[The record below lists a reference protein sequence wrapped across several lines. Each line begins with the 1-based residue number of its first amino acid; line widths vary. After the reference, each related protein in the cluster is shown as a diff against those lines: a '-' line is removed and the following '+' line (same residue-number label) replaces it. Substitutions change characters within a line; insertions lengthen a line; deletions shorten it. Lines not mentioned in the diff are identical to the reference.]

1 MFFDVFQIAKGMVF
15 IVLEYGPYGI
25 TVFVLLTRR
34 ETRSFFNAPMKTFR
48 LDQVGFSQG

>member
-1 MFFDVFQIAKGMVF
+1 MFQIAKGMVF

-34 ETRSFFNAPMKTFR
+34 KH
-48 LDQVGFSQG
+48 DQFSMH